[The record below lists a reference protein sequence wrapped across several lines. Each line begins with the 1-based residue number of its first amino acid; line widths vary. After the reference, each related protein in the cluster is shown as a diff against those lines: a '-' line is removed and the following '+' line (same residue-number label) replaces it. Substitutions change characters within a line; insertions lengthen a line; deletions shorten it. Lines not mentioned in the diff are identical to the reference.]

1 MTRNDINFTTV
12 DLNVIC
18 SEKTFEICAIKLNTK
33 TIKSVH
39 VAYTDLHPEIC
50 TIFF

>member
-1 MTRNDINFTTV
+1 MTRNDVNFSTV

-33 TIKSVH
+33 MIKMFAFCIYRSASRNLYH
-39 VAYTDLHPEIC
+39 
-50 TIFF
+50 FF